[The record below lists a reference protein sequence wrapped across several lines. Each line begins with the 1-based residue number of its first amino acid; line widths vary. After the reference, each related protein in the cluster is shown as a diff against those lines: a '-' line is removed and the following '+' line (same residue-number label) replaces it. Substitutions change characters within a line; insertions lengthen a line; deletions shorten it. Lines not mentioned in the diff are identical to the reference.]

1 MHISELKEY
10 YPPGR
15 QAEEKVEITDIEP
28 ATIENTWVGK
38 AVMPDTAKAKKVVIY
53 ALTLANGDT
62 EYRVV
67 PAACP
72 HQGYDI
78 SYDELKTDGNVYCTL
93 HKRPICIYSEYNHA
107 YRAEISDDNRYYLV

>member
-15 QAEEKVEITDIEP
+15 QAQAPVEITDVTP
-28 ATIENTWVGK
+28 AKTANAWVGN
-38 AVMPDTAKAKKVVIY
+38 ALMPDTAKPKKVVIY
-53 ALTLANGDT
+53 ALTLENEDI

-78 SYDELKTDGNVYCTL
+78 SYDPLKTDGNVYCTL
-93 HKRPICIYSEYNHA
+93 HRRPICIYSEYNHA
-107 YRAEISDDNRYYLV
+107 YSVKVEEGRYFIQ